1 MGIFDDLEEDESK
14 EDKRERVDFSAQCQ
28 ACGNSNNNN
37 AYKTDTT
44 FYYLIECSKC
54 KKEFKIKLPID
65 LEPIDE

>member
-1 MGIFDDLEEDESK
+1 MGIFDDLEEDEST

-28 ACGNSNNNN
+28 SCGNSNENK

-54 KKEFKIKLPID
+54 SKEFKIKIPID
-65 LEPIDE
+65 FEPMDE